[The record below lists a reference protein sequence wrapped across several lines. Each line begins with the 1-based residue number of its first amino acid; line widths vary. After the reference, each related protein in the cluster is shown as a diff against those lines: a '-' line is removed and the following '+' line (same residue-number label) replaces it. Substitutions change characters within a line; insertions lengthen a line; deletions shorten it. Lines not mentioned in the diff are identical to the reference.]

1 MFKLYLYLA
10 EAAEALLEQVVVA
23 EVVIFVHKQML
34 EVVEQDHQ
42 QVLKEEQM
50 ELVHQSDVL
59 VLLAVEAV
67 VQQVDLLVM
76 MAALVDQVAEHLETV
91 ELVELQ

>member
-1 MFKLYLYLA
+1 
-10 EAAEALLEQVVVA
+10 
-23 EVVIFVHKQML
+23 L

>member
-1 MFKLYLYLA
+1 
-10 EAAEALLEQVVVA
+10 
-23 EVVIFVHKQML
+23 
-34 EVVEQDHQ
+34 
-42 QVLKEEQM
+42 M